1 MIRKSEKVTID
12 EAYEK
17 RGKLG
22 MSKEEIQEKI
32 LEKENGER
40 FSDLRS
46 GIVFSWK
53 KQENGT
59 KKLMSRLPNGK
70 VLFLDWSEN
79 EEEVKIDI
87 PYICVVYEPDVN
99 PDGTPAKQA
108 YARVICPEYIPKIVK
123 KPNGIVYMIWK
134 DQKGKTRRTMP
145 GPSRDADH
153 RVVEAVKEMEKKGFE
168 EVRIIYTKNK
178 K

>member
-1 MIRKSEKVTID
+1 MKRKSEKITVD

-22 MSKEEIQEKI
+22 MSKDELQEKI
-32 LEKENGER
+32 LDKESGER

-53 KQENGT
+53 MQDNNT

-79 EEEVKIDI
+79 EEEIKIDV
-87 PYICVVYEPDVN
+87 PYICVVYEPESN

-108 YARVICPEYIPKIVK
+108 YARVICPEYQPKIVV
-123 KPNGIVYMIWK
+123 KPNGIIYMIWK
-134 DQKGKTRRTMP
+134 DQKGDTRRTMP
-145 GPSRDADH
+145 GPSKSPEH
-153 RVVEAVKEMEKKGFE
+153 RIISAVKEMEKKGYE
-168 EVRIIYTKNK
+168 DVRLIFTKNK